1 MNSTPNKGL
10 AILGGTFDP
19 VHLGHLFLAQDAIE
33 TLRLER
39 VIFVPAARN
48 PLKINRPE
56 ATDAQRLEMLRL
68 ALCSDCRFLLDDLEI
83 KAGGSSYSIDTVEML
98 HSRYPEV
105 KLYWLI
111 GSDELQQLPK
121 WRRIDELLKLV
132 DFISFPRP
140 GYSRK
145 VPSLNDLRIHEIK
158 GHVFDVSASEIR
170 GRVKQGFQVSLFLPP
185 KVCHYIEFHGLYR

>member
-39 VIFVPAARN
+39 VVFVPAARN
-48 PLKINRPE
+48 PLKLNRPE
-56 ATDAQRLEMLRL
+56 ATDAQRLEMLQL

-83 KAGGSSYSIDTVEML
+83 RAGGSSYSIDTVEML

-132 DFISFPRP
+132 DFVSFPRP
-140 GYSRK
+140 GYPRQ
-145 VPSLNDLRIHEIK
+145 VPSLNNLRIHEIQ

-170 GRVKQGFQVSLFLPP
+170 GRVKQGLQVSLFLPP